1 MDEVIKDDRF
11 KHIVNDAKF
20 KILPKNERKFK
31 VDKRFKVNIYKFL
44 CFKKLLIF
52 QLKKLKFQEYVS

>member
-31 VDKRFKVNIYKFL
+31 VDKRFKV
-44 CFKKLLIF
+44 IF
-52 QLKKLKFQEYVS
+52 CDLFTSN